1 MSQGTFGNPEVV
13 QEELDILL
21 IGGGMACCGAAYEIM
36 RWAEAAKAETGVEL
50 KIKLVD
56 KAAMDRSGAV
66 AQGLSAINT
75 YIGTEQDPADYA
87 RMVSNDLMGITR
99 DDLAYDLGRHVD
111 ESVHLFEE
119 WGLPI
124 WKTDAEGV
132 RHDGAES
139 QREGLPALKDGGKPV
154 RSGKWQIM
162 INGESYKWIVA
173 EAAKKAL
180 GLDRIQERVFIV
192 KLVNDK
198 SDPQRIAGA
207 VGFSVREN
215 RIYVYKAKAILL
227 AAGGCVN
234 LFRPRSVGEGTGR
247 AWYPVWNA
255 GSTYAMAAEA
265 GAELTMMENRFVP
278 ARFKDGYGPVG
289 AWFLLFKAKAV
300 NAYGED
306 YMTRNKALLDQYP
319 PYGQA
324 AVPASCLRNHLML
337 KEMKEGRGPIY
348 MDTVTALAKLR
359 ESLTPKEVKHLEAE
373 AWEDFLDMCIGQ
385 CGIWV
390 GENIEPEK
398 KMSELIP
405 TEPYL
410 LGSHSGCC
418 GIWVSGPN
426 DLGAPTAQEGEYDN
440 VPAHLP
446 RGWNWGYR
454 SMTTVKGLFTA
465 GDGVGA
471 SGHKFSS
478 GSHAEGRLAAK
489 AMVRFALDNKEW
501 KPELDTPAAELAEQ
515 IYKPVRN
522 FLEHKDY
529 TTAIDINPNYISPK
543 MLQFRLQKIMDEYVA
558 GVATYYNTN
567 EVMLKVA
574 EEKLE
579 LLKEDAAKMRAK
591 DLHELLRAWENY
603 HRVLTAEAHMKHIQF
618 REESRYPG
626 FYYRTDKNFVDEENW
641 KCFVNS
647 VYDKGS
653 KKWTCFKRKHV
664 DLVDKS
670 KLFKAPAAPAKSPE
684 PAMAK

>member
-1 MSQGTFGNPEVV
+1 MAGEFGNPEVI
-13 QEELDILL
+13 QEEVDILL
-21 IGGGMACCGAAYEIM
+21 IGGGMACCGAGYEIM
-36 RWAEAAKAETGVEL
+36 RWADAAKAEMGIDL

-75 YIGTEQDPADYA
+75 YIGAEQDPADYA

-99 DDLAYDLGRHVD
+99 DDLAYDLGRNVD
-111 ESVHLFEE
+111 DSVHLFEE

-124 WKTDAEGV
+124 WKTDENGE
-132 RHDGAES
+132 RHDGA
-139 QREGLPALKDGGKPV
+139 QGLPALKDGGKPV

-173 EAAKKAL
+173 EATKKAL
-180 GLDRIQERVFIV
+180 GMDRIEERIFIV

-198 SDPQRIAGA
+198 NDPQRIAGA
-207 VGFSVREN
+207 VGFSTRDHKVV
-215 RIYVYKAKAILL
+215 VYKAKAILL

-234 LFRPRSVGEGTGR
+234 IFRPRSVGEGTGR

-289 AWFLLFKAKAV
+289 AWFLLFKAQAV
-300 NAYGED
+300 NAYGEV
-306 YMTRNKALLDQYP
+306 YMVKNKELLNDYP

-359 ESLTPKEVKHLEAE
+359 ETLTPREVKHLEAE
-373 AWEDFLDMCIGQ
+373 AWEDFLDMCVGQ

-398 KMSELIP
+398 KNSELMP

-418 GIWVSGPN
+418 GIWVSGPE
-426 DLGAPTAQEGEYDN
+426 DLGAPTDEGHAEKDKI
-440 VPAHLP
+440 PAHLP
-446 RGWNWGYR
+446 KGWSWGYR

-478 GSHAEGRLAAK
+478 GSHAEGRMCAK
-489 AMVRFALDNKEW
+489 SMVKYCIDNKDM
-501 KPELDTPAAELAEQ
+501 KPELDTSVEQ
-515 IYKPVRN
+515 LVEDIYKPVRT

-529 TTAIDINPNYISPK
+529 TTAIDVNPNYITPK

-558 GVATYYNTN
+558 GVATYYTTN
-567 EVMLKVA
+567 ANMLGVA
-574 EEKLE
+574 EEKLNM
-579 LLKEDAAKMRAK
+579 LKEDAEKMRAK

-603 HRVLTAEAHMKHIQF
+603 HRILTAEAHMKHIQF
-618 REESRYPG
+618 RQESRYPG
-626 FYYRTDKNFVDEENW
+626 FYYRMDKNFVDEENW
-641 KCFVNS
+641 HCFVNS
-647 VYDKGS
+647 VYDKTS
-653 KKWTCFKRKHV
+653 KQWNCFKRAHV
-664 DLVDKS
+664 DIVDKS
-670 KLFKAPAAPAKSPE
+670 KLFKPAAH
-684 PAMAK
+684 

>member
-1 MSQGTFGNPEVV
+1 MSGTFGNPEVV
-13 QEELDILL
+13 QEEVDILL
-21 IGGGMACCGAAYEIM
+21 IGGGMACCGAGFEIM
-36 RWAEAAKAETGVEL
+36 RWAEAAKKATGVDL

-75 YIGTEQDPADYA
+75 YIGSEQDPADYA

-124 WKTDAEGV
+124 WKTDEHGE
-132 RHDGAES
+132 RHDGS
-139 QREGLPALKDGGKPV
+139 KGMTPLKDGGKPV

-180 GLDRIQERVFIV
+180 GSDRIQERIFIV

-198 SDPQRIAGA
+198 NDPSRIAGA
-207 VGFSVREN
+207 VGFSTRDHKVV
-215 RIYVYKAKAILL
+215 VYKAKAILL

-234 LFRPRSVGEGTGR
+234 LFRPRSVGEGQGR

-255 GSTYAMAAEA
+255 GSTYTMAAEA

-289 AWFLLFKAKAV
+289 AWFLLFKSQAI
-300 NAYGED
+300 NAEGD
-306 YMTRNKALLDQYP
+306 VYMVRNKEMLNDYP

-348 MDTVTALAKLR
+348 MDTVSALAKLR
-359 ESLTPKEVKHLEAE
+359 ETLSPREVKHLEAE

-398 KMSELIP
+398 KNSELMP

-418 GIWVSGPN
+418 GIWVSGPT
-426 DLGAPTAQEGEYDN
+426 DVGAPNEEGQAG

-446 RGWNWGYR
+446 KGWNWGYR

-478 GSHAEGRLAAK
+478 GSHAEGRMAAK
-489 AMVRFALDNKEW
+489 SMVKYAIDNKDY
-501 KPELDTPAAELAEQ
+501 KPELDASVEQ
-515 IYKPVRN
+515 LVEEIYKPVRN
-522 FLEHKDY
+522 FLQHKDY
-529 TTAIDINPNYISPK
+529 TTAIDVNPNYITPK

-558 GVATYYNTN
+558 GVATYYTTN
-567 EVMLKVA
+567 NHMLAVA

-579 LLKEDAAKMRAK
+579 MLKEDAEKMRAK

-603 HRVLTAEAHMKHIQF
+603 HRILTAEAHMKHIQF

-626 FYYRTDKNFVDEENW
+626 FYYRMDKNFVDEQNW

-647 VYDKGS
+647 VYDKTT
-653 KKWTCFKRKHV
+653 KKWTVFKRAHV

-670 KLFKAPAAPAKSPE
+670 KLFKQGGGH
-684 PAMAK
+684 